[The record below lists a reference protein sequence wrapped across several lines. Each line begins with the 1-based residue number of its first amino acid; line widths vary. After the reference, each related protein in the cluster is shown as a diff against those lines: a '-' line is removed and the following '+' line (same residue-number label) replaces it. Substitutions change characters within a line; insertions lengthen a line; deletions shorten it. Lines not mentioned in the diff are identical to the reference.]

1 MKLSTAFLMLAP
13 AAAFTPGAN
22 FNRGVSPLSMATE
35 AATETK
41 VRYYPFTVGDDYCF
55 TYRTVVLDAELHS
68 CN

>member
-22 FNRGVSPLSMATE
+22 FNRDVSPLSMATE

-41 VRYYPFTVGDDYCF
+41 VRHYHYSVGDNHYLLN
-55 TYRTVVLDAELHS
+55 RSAGRKTV
-68 CN
+68 

>member
-22 FNRGVSPLSMATE
+22 FNRGLSPLSMAKTE

-41 VRYYPFTVGDDYCF
+41 VRHYHYHYYYSVGRRLLL
-55 TYRTVVLDAELHS
+55 TKP
-68 CN
+68 

>member
-41 VRYYPFTVGDDYCF
+41 VRYYHFTVGDDDCF
-55 TYRTVVLDAELHS
+55 TY
-68 CN
+68 